1 MTLEDTNVAPLSM
14 SLPGRLSEQSGIVY
28 RSNAAAASTSAE
40 GSASALN
47 STDDAEDVHV
57 KNNNCFTAIDT
68 NGADDGKDDDSVDDA
83 ITLPQSTHTLLF
95 TEPIKSRAFVQSV
108 FIAGLS
114 ILCLL
119 LALLNTEGAKLG
131 GYKEVIPAN
140 VPPAVKIAQYASIFV
155 ALLMEE
161 EIPTGLY
168 LLRRIP
174 KQYFMSK
181 FPELQYSRFV
191 CSCVLRIFMGY
202 LFLLNVFLILIQA
215 NNVLE
220 IFFDFIA
227 LQFLQQLDGEFV
239 QTGRTQTFL
248 SSSYQLIAS
257 LQIIQTLASIL
268 VEWVSFQRH
277 LGMLQ

>member
-1 MTLEDTNVAPLSM
+1 MTQDTDVASH
-14 SLPGRLSEQSGIVY
+14 SIVAGRLSEKSGLVLSATACASVEIESGSD
-28 RSNAAAASTSAE
+28 SNSPDAME
-40 GSASALN
+40 GSSPALN
-47 STDDAEDVHV
+47 SADDAEDVHV

-68 NGADDGKDDDSVDDA
+68 NGAGDGKDDDSVDDA

-95 TEPIKSRAFVQSV
+95 TEPIISRAFLQSV

-140 VPPAVKIAQYASIFV
+140 VPHAVKIAQYASIFV

-174 KQYFMSK
+174 KQYFISK

-202 LFLLNVFLILIQA
+202 LFLINVFLILIQA

-239 QTGRTQTFL
+239 QTVGRTQTFL
-248 SSSYQLIAS
+248 SSYIN
-257 LQIIQTLASIL
+257 
-268 VEWVSFQRH
+268 
-277 LGMLQ
+277 

>member
-1 MTLEDTNVAPLSM
+1 MTQDRDVASQLIAA
-14 SLPGRLSEQSGIVY
+14 GRLSEKSGLVL
-28 RSNAAAASTSAE
+28 SATA
-40 GSASALN
+40 SASVEIE
-47 STDDAEDVHV
+47 SGSDGSSPDAMEADV
-57 KNNNCFTAIDT
+57 FTAIDT
-68 NGADDGKDDDSVDDA
+68 NGAGDGKDDDSVDDA

-140 VPPAVKIAQYASIFV
+140 VPHAVKIAQYASIFV

-215 NNVLE
+215 DNVLE

-239 QTGRTQTFL
+239 QTVGRTQTFL

-257 LQIIQTLASIL
+257 LQIQTSASTL
-268 VEWVSFQRH
+268 VELASFQRH